1 MMKEFKEFVMR
12 GNVLDMAIGIVIGA
26 ALGKIVSSFVDDI
39 LMPPIGLLL
48 GKVDFANLFINLSDK
63 PLASVAE
70 AKAAGAPIIKYGLF
84 FSTVLDFLII
94 AFAIFLVVKQV
105 NLLRRQEQAAQP
117 PTPTTKECPFCASS
131 IAIKAKRCPQCTSE
145 IKAA

>member
-12 GNVLDMAIGIVIGA
+12 GNVLDMAIGIIIGGA
-26 ALGKIVSSFVDDI
+26 FGKIVSSFVDDI

-84 FSTVLDFLII
+84 FNTILDFLII

-105 NLLRRQEQAAQP
+105 NRMQRQEQAAP
-117 PTPTTKECPFCASS
+117 PPPPEPTKEEKLLTE
-131 IAIKAKRCPQCTSE
+131 IRDLLKR
-145 IKAA
+145 

>member
-12 GNVLDMAIGIVIGA
+12 GNVLDMAIGIIIGGA
-26 ALGKIVSSFVDDI
+26 FGKIVSSFVDDI

-84 FSTVLDFLII
+84 FNTVLDFLII

-105 NLLRRQEQAAQP
+105 NLMRRQEQAAP
-117 PTPTTKECPFCASS
+117 PPPPEPTKEEKLLTE
-131 IAIKAKRCPQCTSE
+131 IRDLLKR
-145 IKAA
+145 